1 MVQKSQFLTFPSNQ
15 YLPIGAV
22 LGTCTSLILIGEF
35 LIFAGPIALQAL
47 FRKGNEGIRS
57 DFACSAAMSANDD

>member
-1 MVQKSQFLTFPSNQ
+1 
-15 YLPIGAV
+15 LPLA
-22 LGTCTSLILIGEF
+22 LFLILIGEF

-47 FRKGNEGIRS
+47 FRKRNEGIRS